1 MFNRKAGAN
10 NEVPENG
17 DEVVITE
24 QAAEME
30 ARSSWTAGLSA
41 MQTYTQDR

>member
-17 DEVVITE
+17 DEAIITE

-30 ARSSWTAGLSA
+30 SSSS
-41 MQTYTQDR
+41 